1 MADDYFTKAEKIKQ
15 KVRNLDWEK
24 KIKLLEKDF
33 EDKKFSKEE
42 FLDKKRQVYSEVLDQ
57 MSEIN
62 QEKMKLNKD
71 HSAEPIEDDYL
82 SDEDLEIFQEQ
93 LTPFQYMSL
102 TKDYLGEFDSQDIVF
117 SDDFRKF
124 ENLENFV
131 HWECVKKIEKLRIHN
146 NYFSCEFM
154 DKNELVI
161 KDIACLNELSKLE
174 ELVFDDEGNLGD
186 RIKVDYFS
194 SKQLSNIKQLEI
206 HGLWDLSFL
215 QNSFSDNH
223 NIYETLE
230 IIKNDLK
237 TLERAV
243 YSGSIEATT
252 STNEQSNI
260 ELDSNSEDVLTRHLL
275 KLSEVEDQFRQL
287 TNKFEEI
294 NFKLDKLS
302 NRLSKI
308 QADNQIRFQ
317 DIESAITSGAITTQ
331 LSSKPKTD
339 SKSEILPG
347 SSQPQDLGSISYK
360 DTETSETSQQIQ
372 SVNTTAT
379 VLTETFQAEEK
390 ILPQELSP
398 KKQYEFATSF
408 LKVGDYSTAERAFR
422 EFVLSN
428 SEHELAGSAQYWY
441 AETFR
446 IRQLYTD
453 AASAYLEGYQKYPKG
468 NKAPINLLKLGVSM
482 VQIGEKD
489 QGCKMING
497 VELQY
502 PKANQSVIQKAKYE
516 SKKFE
521 CIKEDS

>member
-1 MADDYFTKAEKIKQ
+1 MKFKSKLIRLKI
-15 KVRNLDWEK
+15 
-24 KIKLLEKDF
+24 
-33 EDKKFSKEE
+33 
-42 FLDKKRQVYSEVLDQ
+42 
-57 MSEIN
+57 
-62 QEKMKLNKD
+62 
-71 HSAEPIEDDYL
+71 
-82 SDEDLEIFQEQ
+82 
-93 LTPFQYMSL
+93 
-102 TKDYLGEFDSQDIVF
+102 
-117 SDDFRKF
+117 
-124 ENLENFV
+124 
-131 HWECVKKIEKLRIHN
+131 
-146 NYFSCEFM
+146 
-154 DKNELVI
+154 LVI
-161 KDIACLNELSKLE
+161 
-174 ELVFDDEGNLGD
+174 FNL
-186 RIKVDYFS
+186 IFF
-194 SKQLSNIKQLEI
+194 NI
-206 HGLWDLSFL
+206 SYA
-215 QNSFSDNH
+215 DNH

-243 YSGSIEATT
+243 YSGTIDVQT
-252 STNEQSNI
+252 SGDNTSNL
-260 ELDSNSEDVLTRHLL
+260 EFDSSSEDVLTRHLL
-275 KLSEVEDQFRQL
+275 KLSEVENQFRQL

-302 NRLSKI
+302 SRLSKI

-317 DIESAITSGAITTQ
+317 DIESAISSGEAITQ
-331 LSSKPKTD
+331 LTSKPKIDNTN
-339 SKSEILPG
+339 KILPG

-372 SVNTTAT
+372 SVDTTAS
-379 VLTETFQAEEK
+379 VLTETFQSEEK
-390 ILPQELSP
+390 ILPQDLTLE
-398 KKQYEFATSF
+398 KQYEFATSF

-428 SEHELAGSAQYWY
+428 SDHELAGSAQYWY

-468 NKAPINLLKLGVSM
+468 TKAPINLLKLGVSM

>member
-1 MADDYFTKAEKIKQ
+1 MRFT
-15 KVRNLDWEK
+15 L
-24 KIKLLEKDF
+24 KLIL
-33 EDKKFSKEE
+33 
-42 FLDKKRQVYSEVLDQ
+42 
-57 MSEIN
+57 I
-62 QEKMKLNKD
+62 
-71 HSAEPIEDDYL
+71 I
-82 SDEDLEIFQEQ
+82 IF
-93 LTPFQYMSL
+93 
-102 TKDYLGEFDSQDIVF
+102 
-117 SDDFRKF
+117 
-124 ENLENFV
+124 N
-131 HWECVKKIEKLRIHN
+131 
-146 NYFSCEFM
+146 
-154 DKNELVI
+154 
-161 KDIACLNELSKLE
+161 
-174 ELVFDDEGNLGD
+174 
-186 RIKVDYFS
+186 
-194 SKQLSNIKQLEI
+194 
-206 HGLWDLSFL
+206 LSFL

-243 YSGSIEATT
+243 YSGSIEIKT
-252 STNEQSNI
+252 SSNDNSNVKI
-260 ELDSNSEDVLTRHLL
+260 DSNSEDVLTRHLL

-294 NFKLDKLS
+294 NFKLDILS

-317 DIESAITSGAITTQ
+317 DIETAMSSGEITTK

-339 SKSEILPG
+339 LKSEILPG
-347 SSQPQDLGSISYK
+347 SSQPQDLGTISYK
-360 DTETSETSQQIQ
+360 DTETSETSQKIQ
-372 SVNTTAT
+372 SVDTTAT
-379 VLTETFQAEEK
+379 VVTETFQAEEK
-390 ILPQELSP
+390 ILPQDLSP